1 MKYLLLVPFKAIIV
15 FIYYIFHGLYI
26 FCQLLCCQNY
36 VSPVFISLCHDEADD
51 DQEKTYLTY
60 NQEVTNL
67 RKIIPE
73 AHYNAVTK
81 V

>member
-1 MKYLLLVPFKAIIV
+1 MD
-15 FIYYIFHGLYI
+15 YIF
-26 FCQLLCCQNY
+26 F
-36 VSPVFISLCHDEADD
+36 VSCFAAKDMFPPVFISLCHDEVDD
-51 DQEKTYLTY
+51 DQRRHGWPH

>member
-1 MKYLLLVPFKAIIV
+1 MKYLLLVPFKAIIG
-15 FIYYIFHGLYI
+15 FICYICHGLYI
-26 FCQLLCCQNY
+26 FCQLLCFQNY
-36 VSPVFISLCHDEADD
+36 VSPIFISLCHDEVDD
-51 DQEKTYLTY
+51 DQEKIYLIN